1 MSSRPD
7 QNVHLRPYAL
17 EDADR
22 LAVLLNDP
30 DVTAMTSSIPYPYAR
45 SDAEAF
51 LSDVRNEDGRKVS
64 RAITRDGALV
74 GGIGFGPR
82 PGGHEEIGY
91 WVGKPHWGQGIATVA
106 VGVFVELLD
115 ALGIDGDI
123 EARTVASN
131 EASQKVLI
139 NNGFAYRG
147 EGECI
152 TPARAQ
158 AKMAAKLYVLE
169 RLGKPGD
176 LS

>member
-1 MSSRPD
+1 MSD
-7 QNVHLRPYAL
+7 QKTTAVHLRPYAL

-51 LSDVRNEDGRKVS
+51 LSNVRNEEGRKVS
-64 RAITRDGALV
+64 RAITHDGALV

-106 VGVFVELLD
+106 VGAFVELLD
-115 ALGIDGDI
+115 ALGVGGAI

-131 EASQKVLI
+131 EASQKVLLS
-139 NNGFAYRG
+139 NGFAYRG

-152 TPARAQ
+152 TPAREQ
-158 AKMAAKLYVLE
+158 AKMPAKLYVLD
-169 RLGKPGD
+169 RLRKSGD